1 MSDVPTD
8 PRHRELYDLA
18 VRIGLAW
25 REMRRGASA
34 AGLRDWLYGTGDE
47 SIEQGQMDTLD
58 QLALRPAWRMSEL
71 ADALRID
78 PSSVTR
84 AMQRLEKMGLAERSP
99 SKDDGRV
106 VEVRITD
113 VGPIQH
119 RKWPSGAASCSPT
132 SSASTESANCPSLPT
147 CSSAS
152 SSLAVDG
159 VRTATDP
166 AASTERSLLTTEMV
180 ATSACP

>member
-8 PRHRELYDLA
+8 PRHRELYELA

-25 REMRRGASA
+25 REIRRGASA
-34 AGLRDWLYGTGDE
+34 SGLREWLYGDGEE

-71 ADALRID
+71 AEALRID

-84 AMQRLEKMGLAERSP
+84 AVQRLEKLGLAERSP

-106 VEVRITD
+106 VEVHITD
-113 VGPIQH
+113 AGRAQH
-119 RKWPSGAASCSPT
+119 QEVAERRSELMTHILSQYRT
-132 SSASTESANCPSLPT
+132 RELPVF
-147 CSSAS
+147 ADMLERFV
-152 SSLAVDG
+152 LAVD
-159 VRTATDP
+159 DF
-166 AASTERSLLTTEMV
+166 V
-180 ATSACP
+180 ATRDPQP

>member
-8 PRHRELYDLA
+8 PRHRELYELA

-25 REMRRGASA
+25 REIRRGASA
-34 AGLRDWLYGTGDE
+34 SGLREWLYGDGEE

-71 ADALRID
+71 AEALRID

-84 AMQRLEKMGLAERSP
+84 AVQRLEKLGLAERSP

-113 VGPIQH
+113 SGRAQH
-119 RKWPSGAASCSPT
+119 YEVAERRSELMT
-132 SSASTESANCPSLPT
+132 HILRQYRTRELPVF
-147 CSSAS
+147 ADM
-152 SSLAVDG
+152 LERFVVAVD
-159 VRTATDP
+159 DF
-166 AASTERSLLTTEMV
+166 V
-180 ATSACP
+180 ATRDPQP